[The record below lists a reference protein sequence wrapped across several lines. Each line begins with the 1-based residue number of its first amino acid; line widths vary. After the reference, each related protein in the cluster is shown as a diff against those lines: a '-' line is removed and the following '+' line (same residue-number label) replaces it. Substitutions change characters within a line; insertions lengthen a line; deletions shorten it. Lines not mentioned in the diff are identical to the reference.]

1 MISPGTITA
10 AFSVLV
16 VISNAISAK
25 LIPLPLFDSFAI
37 PAGLITYPLTFLL
50 SDLITELYGAK
61 EGRRMVMTALAL
73 SLLSYAV
80 IQIALW
86 LPSHQSEFQ
95 ESFDAVLGLNGW
107 IVLASLTAFLASQ
120 TLDVQLYALIRKWTG
135 DRMLWLRNN
144 GSTLISQ
151 LADTALVNWI
161 FLHYGMEMESF
172 AIFQVMVF
180 SYAYKAV
187 FSIGMT
193 PLFYWLVRRG
203 KESPCTNS
211 LMTST
216 NHS

>member
-1 MISPGTITA
+1 MISAGTITA

-25 LIPLPLFDSFAI
+25 LIPLPLFDAFAI
-37 PAGLITYPLTFLL
+37 PAGLITYPITFIL

-61 EGRRMVMTALAL
+61 EGRRMVLTALGL
-73 SLLSYAV
+73 SLLSYAI

-86 LPSHQSEFQ
+86 LPSNQPDFQ
-95 ESFDAVLGLNGW
+95 RSFDAVLGLNGW
-107 IVLASLTAFLASQ
+107 IVLASLTAFVAAQ
-120 TLDVQLYALIRKWTG
+120 ILDVQLYAWIRSLTG

-151 LADTALVNWI
+151 LVDTVLVNWI
-161 FLHYGMEMESF
+161 FLRFGLGMETT
-172 AIFQVMVF
+172 AIFHIMLF
-180 SYAYKAV
+180 SYGYKAV

-203 KESPCTNS
+203 RELPALKAAAN
-211 LMTST
+211 
-216 NHS
+216 